1 MPGLMLNTVDKNMT
15 KIGSLFLRRE
25 NRHANRH
32 SQFHGV
38 SSTMK
43 GYDSYCG
50 NKKIESSYSARA
62 NIFTITGIRI
72 PQIVSNPNVI
82 SYLFILGNSV
92 GSICRER
99 GSRQPNILSL

>member
-1 MPGLMLNTVDKNMT
+1 MPGLMLSTVDKNMT

-50 NKKIESSYSARA
+50 KKK
-62 NIFTITGIRI
+62 
-72 PQIVSNPNVI
+72 
-82 SYLFILGNSV
+82 
-92 GSICRER
+92 ER
-99 GSRQPNILSL
+99 VPTLPGQTFSLSLELESLK